1 MKRSIYLT
9 LIFSMAVLT
18 GMAQSYSLNNKA
30 SKVEVL
36 GTSTL
41 HDWEMTAEEV
51 SGKANLEVSG
61 SNVTVNSLSIDVK
74 AESLKSG
81 KSSMDKNG
89 YEALKT
95 DDYPTIKYV
104 FKSVKSTSGN
114 QLTTTGTL
122 TLAGVS
128 KTITMPVTAQVSGNT
143 VTFKGKYTF
152 NMTAFKIEPPTAL
165 MGTIT
170 TGDEVTVEFNVQ
182 YTK

>member
-41 HDWEMTAEEV
+41 HDWEMTAEQV

-61 SNVTVNSLSIDVK
+61 SDVNIKALSIELK
-74 AESLKSG
+74 AETLKSG
-81 KSSMDKNG
+81 KSSMDKNA

-95 DDYPTIKYV
+95 DDHPTIKYA
-104 FKSVKSTSGN
+104 FKSVSSTSGN
-114 QLTTTGTL
+114 KLTTTGTL

-128 KTITMPVTAQVSGNT
+128 KTITMPVTATVSGNT

-152 NMTAFKIEPPTAL
+152 KMSSFKIDPPTAL
-165 MGTIT
+165 MGTVK
-170 TGDEVTVEFNVQ
+170 TGDEITVEFNAQ